1 MGPLEPALAGE
12 IGGFIS
18 DQLGTVKLRP
28 QVGIPTTI
36 LSLAT
41 PEKVQ
46 IKQFQLR
53 KFQIKQQAPK
63 NRWKIPAAFLCKI
76 DKGASYYMK
85 MKNR

>member
-1 MGPLEPALAGE
+1 MGPLDPALAGE

-41 PEKVQ
+41 PEIVPNTVAIRKVNLG
-46 IKQFQLR
+46 KAWVL
-53 KFQIKQQAPK
+53 
-63 NRWKIPAAFLCKI
+63 L
-76 DKGASYYMK
+76 
-85 MKNR
+85 

>member
-18 DQLGTVKLRP
+18 DQFGTVKLRP

-41 PEKVQ
+41 PEKVLNKVVGPK
-46 IKQFQLR
+46 KQAGWENTCLFMQ
-53 KFQIKQQAPK
+53 
-63 NRWKIPAAFLCKI
+63 
-76 DKGASYYMK
+76 
-85 MKNR
+85 